1 MIVMSSS
8 NWHPPSISL
17 VYMHGWNRVLYR
29 GSKEKGE
36 NDSIFLQVAEPVY
49 SGEGRGDTRFLVLF
63 FKKIKLKG
71 ISCFL

>member
-1 MIVMSSS
+1 MDGTESYI
-8 NWHPPSISL
+8 
-17 VYMHGWNRVLYR
+17 YR

-63 FKKIKLKG
+63 KKKIKLKG

>member
-1 MIVMSSS
+1 
-8 NWHPPSISL
+8 
-17 VYMHGWNRVLYR
+17 MHGWNRVLYR

-49 SGEGRGDTRFLVLF
+49 SGEGRGGEGRYKISCSF

>member
-49 SGEGRGDTRFLVLF
+49 SGEGRGGEGRGDTRFLVLF
-63 FKKIKLKG
+63 LKKLN
-71 ISCFL
+71 

>member
-1 MIVMSSS
+1 MDGTESYI
-8 NWHPPSISL
+8 
-17 VYMHGWNRVLYR
+17 YR

-49 SGEGRGDTRFLVLF
+49 SGEGRGGEGRGDTRFLVL